1 MKPYSSKYL
10 FAIFL
15 ASAIVLGGFSICPAV
30 ETTVEKI
37 INNRDSYDG
46 REVSVTGTVSN
57 LKFKR
62 FETGNDYTTFML
74 ASKSGGRIKVF
85 IWGKSKLQA
94 GQKVQVTGVFRKVRT
109 TARRQYHNEIEASE
123 VK

>member
-1 MKPYSSKYL
+1 MKPYSSKLL
-10 FAIFL
+10 FGIFL
-15 ASAIVLGGFSICPAV
+15 VSAIVLGGFSICPAV

-37 INNRDSYDG
+37 MNNRDSYDG

-57 LKFKR
+57 IKFKTL
-62 FETGNDYTTFML
+62 EAGNTYTTFML

-85 IWGKSKLQA
+85 VWGKSKLKA
-94 GQKVQVTGVFRKVRT
+94 GQKVQVTGVYRKVRT
-109 TARRQYHNEIEASE
+109 TARRYYYNEIEASE